1 MSLNNFIPTI
11 WSGNFLSVLQKA
23 SVFTQPSVVNRNWE
37 GEIKGN
43 GGDRV
48 KITQIG
54 PVTVSDY
61 TKNSSTLTFQT
72 LDDASMFLDINQ
84 SKSFS
89 FAIDDVDAA
98 QAKGNV
104 MQLAMTD
111 AAYRMRDTVDTYIAS
126 LHAQAGVTT
135 SLGTTAAPLTVT
147 AKATAGSNISIID
160 FIALVRTALAKA
172 NCPSQGRFMVLP
184 PDLTQKLSMASVL
197 NTNGV
202 TTQTQQAMSDGFVG
216 RAFGFDIF
224 ESNNLVNTASAKY
237 KVLAGSNIAMT
248 YAEQINS
255 VEPLR
260 LQDKFSDAVKG
271 LMVYGA
277 KVVQPNALAC
287 ATVSAAAEA

>member
-23 SVFTQPSVVNRNWE
+23 SVFTQPGVVNRNWE

-72 LDDASMFLDINQ
+72 LDDASMFLDVNQ

-104 MQLAMTD
+104 MQLAMQD
-111 AAYRMRDTVDTYIAS
+111 AAYRMKDTVDAYIAA
-126 LHAQAGVTT
+126 LHAQAGVT
-135 SLGTTAAPLTVT
+135 SGLGTTAAPLTVT
-147 AKATAGSNISIID
+147 AKASSGSNISVIELLSLIQQ
-160 FIALVRTALAKA
+160 ALDDA
-172 NCPSQGRFMVLP
+172 NCPTDGRFVVLP
-184 PDLTQKLSMASVL
+184 PKIRGKLNLASIMNV
-197 NTNGV
+197 TNSSS
-202 TTQTQQAMSDGFVG
+202 QTQDAFSNGLVGTALGFNIYV
-216 RAFGFDIF
+216 
-224 ESNNLVNTASAKY
+224 SNNVVNTSAAKY
-237 KVLAGSNIAMT
+237 KILAGSNIAMT
-248 YAEQINS
+248 YAEQVNK
-255 VEPLR
+255 VEALR
-260 LQDKFSDAVKG
+260 LETKFSDAVKG

-277 KVVQPNALAC
+277 KVVQPSALAC

>member
-23 SVFTQPSVVNRNWE
+23 SVFTQPGVVNRNWE

-72 LDDASMFLDINQ
+72 LDDASMFLDVNQ

-104 MQLAMTD
+104 MQLAMQD
-111 AAYRMRDTVDTYIAS
+111 AAYRMKDTVDAYIAA
-126 LHAQAGVTT
+126 LHAQAGVT
-135 SLGTTAAPLTVT
+135 SGLGTTATPLTVT
-147 AKATAGSNISIID
+147 AKASSGSNISVIELLSLIQQ
-160 FIALVRTALAKA
+160 ALDDA
-172 NCPSQGRFMVLP
+172 NCPTDGRFVVLP
-184 PDLTQKLSMASVL
+184 PKIRGKLNLASIMNV
-197 NTNGV
+197 TNSSS
-202 TTQTQQAMSDGFVG
+202 QTQDAFSNGLVGTALGFNIYV
-216 RAFGFDIF
+216 
-224 ESNNLVNTASAKY
+224 SNNVVNTSAAKY
-237 KVLAGSNIAMT
+237 KILAGSNIAMT
-248 YAEQINS
+248 YAEQVNK
-255 VEPLR
+255 VEALR
-260 LQDKFSDAVKG
+260 LESKFSDAVKG

-277 KVVQPNALAC
+277 KVVQPSALAC